1 MSPRIAFKKTTP
13 EGLAVDIEEFEG
25 IRLLLLTKNLPG
37 SAARAAQI
45 VGLAGQEINTP
56 TVTWYY
62 EFEPLPTNVSLGRVT
77 RFLENR
83 GYKVGV
89 FDQFGNFRAKAA

>member
-25 IRLLLLTKNLPG
+25 QRLLLLTKTMPG
-37 SAARAAQI
+37 GVARAAQI
-45 VGLAGQEINTP
+45 VGIAGQEINTP

-62 EFEPLPTNVSLGRVT
+62 EYEPLPATLSISRVT
-77 RFLENR
+77 KYLEGR

>member
-13 EGLAVDIEEFEG
+13 EGLAVDVEEFEG
-25 IRLLLLTKNLPG
+25 QRLLLLTKNMPG
-37 SAARAAQI
+37 GVARAAQI
-45 VGLAGQEINTP
+45 IGIAGQEINTP

-62 EFEPLPTNVSLGRVT
+62 EYEPLPTTLAVGRVT
-77 RFLENR
+77 KYLESR

>member
-25 IRLLLLTKNLPG
+25 QRLLLLTKTMPG
-37 SAARAAQI
+37 GVARAAQI
-45 VGLAGQEINTP
+45 IGIAGQEINTP

-62 EFEPLPTNVSLGRVT
+62 EYEPLPATLSISRVT
-77 RFLENR
+77 KYLEGR

>member
-25 IRLLLLTKNLPG
+25 QRLLLLTKTMPG
-37 SAARAAQI
+37 GVARAAQI
-45 VGLAGQEINTP
+45 VGIAGQEINTP

-62 EFEPLPTNVSLGRVT
+62 EYEPLPATLSFSRVT
-77 RFLENR
+77 KYLEGR

>member
-13 EGLAVDIEEFEG
+13 EGLAVDIEEFESY
-25 IRLLLLTKNLPG
+25 RLLLLTKNMPG
-37 SAARAAQI
+37 GVARAAQVI
-45 VGLAGQEINTP
+45 GLAGQEINTP

-62 EFEPLPTNVSLGRVT
+62 EYEPLPANMPLSRITK
-77 RFLENR
+77 FLESR